1 MATIGNVGEDV
12 NGLGGLALL
21 YYPLAVLYQPSHD
34 TLWFSKEIENVLQA
48 RELGSSAHNANH
60 GYAAGWRFKSGSI
73 QRLGHQYLEWERLP
87 CVTTCLTG

>member
-21 YYPLAVLYQPSHD
+21 YYPLAVLYQPSHN

-48 RELGSSAHNANH
+48 RELGDTYKATDCSHSWWVEISFSYIIQAHITTGASA
-60 GYAAGWRFKSGSI
+60 G
-73 QRLGHQYLEWERLP
+73 
-87 CVTTCLTG
+87 